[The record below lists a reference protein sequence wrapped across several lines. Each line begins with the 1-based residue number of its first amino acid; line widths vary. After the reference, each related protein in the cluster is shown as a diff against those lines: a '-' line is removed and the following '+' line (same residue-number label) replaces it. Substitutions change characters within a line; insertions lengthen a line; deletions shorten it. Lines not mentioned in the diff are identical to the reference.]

1 MEARYSGQTGRNCY
15 VRGREHLK
23 GYRDKKEGN
32 ALWEHDKEF
41 HGGEGKTE
49 FEMQVGRIY
58 GRDNTRRKINE
69 AGRIEENE
77 GVRLNGKSEYRK
89 SY

>member
-1 MEARYSGQTGRNCY
+1 M
-15 VRGREHLK
+15 K

-49 FEMQVGRIY
+49 FKMEVRRVY
-58 GRDNTRRKINE
+58 GKDNTRRMVNE
-69 AGRIEENE
+69 AAEIEGND
-77 GVRLNGKSEYRK
+77 GVVMNSRNEYRQ
-89 SY
+89 SCLPRVQVHRNTLD